1 LHKNFVLSILLVFV
15 FSCSVFSQQKYSYIE
30 YELPNN
36 VVREGTLLFNEKDQI
51 LEIDVNVIGKIH
63 SSVYKTQAKK
73 IEGFNI
79 WDIKSPNGRFE
90 ISIFTFNIGSNKKFT
105 DDFKTSK
112 VETIDR
118 THPYFK
124 DQMWRFYVSFKGY
137 ESINIDNRNFETI
150 RLYTQGERPT
160 GPGHC
165 MYGGYGVIN
174 IDSWYEKK
182 SGKLVKQIFTKRN
195 CRPYDYKF
203 LSKEII
209 QLTSDFDE
217 NSIEVLISDKSLEIK
232 LKKLK
237 KLRDENLID
246 DDVFTNYQKK
256 ILDEKL

>member
-1 LHKNFVLSILLVFV
+1 MFGKFISSILIIFFSFPVLSK
-15 FSCSVFSQQKYSYIE
+15 QKYKYLE

-36 VVREGTLLFNEKDQI
+36 VVREGTLIFNETDQV
-51 LEIDVNVIGKIH
+51 LEIDVNIIGKLN

-79 WDIKSPNGRFE
+79 WDIKPLNGYFD
-90 ISIFTFNIGSNKKFT
+90 ISIFTFNIDPNKKFT
-105 DDFKTSK
+105 DDFKTND

-118 THPYFK
+118 THPQFN
-124 DQMWRFYVSFKGY
+124 DQMWNFFVSFKGY
-137 ESINIDNRNFETI
+137 ESMNIDNQKYETI
-150 RLYTQGERPT
+150 HLYTKGDRPT

-174 IDSWYEKK
+174 IDSWYEKNT
-182 SGKLVKQIFTKRN
+182 GKLVKQIFIKRN

-209 QLTSDFDE
+209 QLTSDFNQD
-217 NSIEVLISDKSLEIK
+217 SIDLLMSDKSLEIK

-237 KLRDENLID
+237 KLRDENIID
-246 DDVFTNYQKK
+246 DEVFTKYQNK
-256 ILDEKL
+256 ILEEQL